1 MTTPNASKTMTV
13 KEIKKFDLNLHVARL
28 LQQEPFFAALS
39 RRIDKRSSTMLP
51 TAGVRVN
58 PDTAQFEMLYNP
70 EFFAGLT
77 DAQRQGVLIHEF
89 YHLVFEHVTSRKPGG
104 IGHKIWNFA
113 TDLSINGLIKRNMLP
128 DGCLYPGEGH
138 FTEYPVGLSAER
150 YLKMLKEDEQ
160 FQGEGEGEGEEG
172 QCEGEEGQGE
182 GQAGTP
188 GDGEGKGGSGGPKQ
202 FDSHEGWGEVD
213 QATADIA
220 KERLKGFTKKAAEEA
235 SKSNSWGS
243 VSSRV
248 RKEIMKGLKSTI
260 NWRKVLKFFIGQNQ
274 RSDRSNSIK
283 RINRRFPYIHA
294 GKKVNRVANFAISI
308 DQSGSVGDQMLAKFF
323 AELNKLAEYATF
335 TVVPFDNRVF
345 EDKVYVWK
353 KGENK
358 KKERVLCGGTC
369 FDAPTEYVNK
379 RKFDGHIVLTDG
391 YAPKPK
397 RSSCKRMWLI
407 PESCKGHLYFKTNE
421 KVLFVEG
428 C

>member
-1 MTTPNASKTMTV
+1 MTTPAMSMPTTV
-13 KEIKKFDLNLHVARL
+13 KEVKRFNLNMHVAYL

-39 RRIDKRSSTMLP
+39 RRIDKRSSNALP

-58 PDTAQFEMLYNP
+58 PETAQFEMLYNP
-70 EFFAGLT
+70 DFFAGLT
-77 DAQRQGVLIHEF
+77 DRQRQGVLIHEF

-104 IGHKIWNFA
+104 VGHKIWNFA
-113 TDLSINGLIKRNMLP
+113 TDLSINGLISRDMLP

-138 FTEYPVGLSAER
+138 FVKYPVGLSAER
-150 YLKMLKEDEQ
+150 YLKMLQKDEQ
-160 FQGEGEGEGEEG
+160 FQGEGEGEGEG
-172 QCEGEEGQGE
+172 EGQGE
-182 GQAGTP
+182 GQGGTP
-188 GDGEGKGGSGGPKQ
+188 GEGKGNGGGGGPKQ

-213 QATADIA
+213 QATAEIA
-220 KERLKGFTKKAAEEA
+220 KERLKDFTKKAAEEA
-235 SKSNSWGS
+235 SKGNGWGS
-243 VSSRV
+243 VSSQV
-248 RKEIMKGLKSTI
+248 RREILKGLKSTI
-260 NWRKVLKFFIGQNQ
+260 NWRKVLKFFIGQAL

-294 GKKVNRVANFAISI
+294 GKKTNRIANIAISI

-323 AELNKLAEYATF
+323 AELNKLAEFATF
-335 TVVPFDNRVF
+335 TVVPFDTNVY

-369 FDAPTEYVNK
+369 FNAPTEYVNK

-397 RSSCKRMWLI
+397 RSTCKRMWLI
-407 PESCKGHLYFKTNE
+407 PDSCKGHLYFKTNE

>member
-1 MTTPNASKTMTV
+1 MSRPTTV
-13 KEIKKFDLNLHVARL
+13 KEVKRFNLNMHVAYL

-39 RRIDKRSSTMLP
+39 RRIDKRSSNALP

-58 PDTAQFEMLYNP
+58 PETAQFEMLYNP
-70 EFFAGLT
+70 DFFAGLT
-77 DAQRQGVLIHEF
+77 DKQRQGVLIHEF

-113 TDLSINGLIKRNMLP
+113 TDLSINGLISRDMLP

-138 FTEYPVGLSAER
+138 FVKYPVGLSAER
-150 YLKMLKEDEQ
+150 YLKMLQKDEQ
-160 FQGEGEGEGEEG
+160 FQGEGEGEGEG
-172 QCEGEEGQGE
+172 EGQGE
-182 GQAGTP
+182 GQGGTP
-188 GDGEGKGGSGGPKQ
+188 GEGKGNGGGGGPKQ

-213 QATADIA
+213 QATAEIA
-220 KERLKGFTKKAAEEA
+220 KERLKDFTKKAAEEA
-235 SKSNSWGS
+235 SKGNGWGS
-243 VSSRV
+243 VSSQV
-248 RKEIMKGLKSTI
+248 RREILKGLKSTI
-260 NWRKVLKFFIGQNQ
+260 NWRKVLKFFIGQAL

-294 GKKVNRVANFAISI
+294 GKKTNRIANIAISI

-323 AELNKLAEYATF
+323 AELNKLAEFATF
-335 TVVPFDNRVF
+335 TVVPFDTNVY

-369 FDAPTEYVNK
+369 FNAPTEYVNK

-397 RSSCKRMWLI
+397 RSTCKRMWLI
-407 PESCKGHLYFKTNE
+407 PDSCKGHLYFKTNE